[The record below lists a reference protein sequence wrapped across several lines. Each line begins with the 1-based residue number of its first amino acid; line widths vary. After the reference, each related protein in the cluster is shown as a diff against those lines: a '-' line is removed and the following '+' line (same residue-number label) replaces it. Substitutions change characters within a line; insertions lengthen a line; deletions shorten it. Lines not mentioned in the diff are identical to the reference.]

1 VLVPM
6 RLDIPASRVVRRV
19 ITRHAFKVNWRVSQG
34 AIAEH
39 RRENDFEANRASFT
53 RRVTSGAIDRPALFK
68 RLAAAERVTL
78 ISAPA
83 GSGKTLL
90 LRSWLAEAG
99 LTEHAGWVSVP
110 HEERD
115 PQCFWITVLDALRS
129 TTAGAALVGPLTAAP
144 ELDCGAIAERLLSD
158 LAGLDDPVWLV
169 IDDLHELPTAALRQL
184 TLLLLRAPEQLRFVL
199 ITRRDLRLGLHRL
212 RLEGELTELR
222 ADQLCFTLDE
232 ARALL
237 QSAGAELSESALA
250 GLLERTEGWA
260 AGLRLAALQ
269 LAGHPDPERGAAEF
283 FGSERTVAEYLLA
296 EVLDRQPEPVRRL
309 LLRTSIL
316 DRISGPLAAV
326 LSGESG
332 GERTLQELEEANAF
346 VMALDTRRT
355 WFRYHPLFA
364 DMLLLQLRR
373 ISPDDVPALHATA
386 AEWYSQHE
394 YPFEAIRHAQA
405 AENWRLAARLLADR
419 WLHLYLDGQSATAH
433 GLLAGFPA
441 GVVAA
446 DPELAVVKV
455 VDELTR
461 GTLDKAEW
469 HFAVANRAAA
479 AAPANRREHLQ
490 IQLALL
496 RLTLARRRGNLPA
509 VIEESCRLL
518 APAEGATSPRVDF
531 SEEWAAVTLNQLG
544 IAEAWAGR
552 FHDAERHLDR
562 SIALARQIG
571 RPFLEVSGLAQG
583 ALVAAPSSSALA
595 AQRSGQAI
603 ELARKHGWSDEP
615 ITGVAYAALGRTYVA
630 QGRLEEAARWLGQ
643 AERVLRPESDPAAG
657 LMLHH
662 GRGMLEM
669 ARGRDQQAL
678 LAFRTAERLA
688 GQLVMPHRLAAQ
700 AGALLLHTLVRLGAT
715 DRVEQ
720 ILAEMDQ
727 QKRDTQEV
735 RTALAALRLGQH
747 DPQAATNA
755 LAPVLAGPAATH
767 RLWLVQGF
775 LLEAVARDALGDL
788 PAAERAL
795 ERALDLAE
803 PDGLL
808 WPFLVHPEARDLL
821 ERHPGHRST
830 HAALIVEIRNVLA
843 GRGPPASGDEPE
855 PLRNPLSTSETRILR
870 YLPTNLTTP
879 EIADEL
885 HLSVHTVKTHIRH
898 LYDKLGSHRRG
909 EAVERARALGLL
921 APAPRRAG

>member
-1 VLVPM
+1 M
-6 RLDIPASRVVRRV
+6 RVRHTFVMSREGGRGLTVVHLRDDGFHTADASV
-19 ITRHAFKVNWRVSQG
+19 
-34 AIAEH
+34 
-39 RRENDFEANRASFT
+39 T
-53 RRVTSGAIDRPALFK
+53 RRMTVGIVERPVLFDRLT
-68 RLAAAERVTL
+68 AAPRITL
-78 ISAPA
+78 ISAPT

-90 LRSWLAEAG
+90 LRSWLVAAG
-99 LTEHAGWVSVP
+99 LTECTGWVSVP
-110 HEERD
+110 REERAA
-115 PQCFWITVLDALRS
+115 QRFWITVLDALRA
-129 TTAGAALVGPLTAAP
+129 TTPGAALVGPLTAAP
-144 ELDCGAIAERLLSD
+144 ELNCGTILERLLAD
-158 LAGLDDPVWLV
+158 LAELDEPLWLV
-169 IDDLHELPTAALRQL
+169 IDDLHELPAEVLHQL

-199 ITRRDLRLGLHRL
+199 TTRRDLRLGLHRL
-212 RLEGELTELR
+212 RLAGELTELR
-222 ADQLCFTLDE
+222 AADLCFTLDE
-232 ARALL
+232 ARTLL
-237 QSAGAELSESALA
+237 RSAGVGLSESALA
-250 GLLERTEGWA
+250 GLVERTEGWA

-269 LAGHPDPERGAAEF
+269 LAGHPDPERAAAEF

-316 DRISGPLAAV
+316 DRVNGPLAD
-326 LSGESG
+326 LLTGESG

-346 VMALDTRRT
+346 VVALDPQRT
-355 WFRYHPLFA
+355 WFRYHALFS
-364 DMLLLQLRR
+364 DMLQLQLRR
-373 ISPDDVPALHATA
+373 TSPDDVPALHATA
-386 AEWYSQHE
+386 AEWYAQHG
-394 YPFEAIRHAQA
+394 YPIEAIRHAQV
-405 AENWRLAARLLADR
+405 AENWHLASRLLAGHWHD
-419 WLHLYLDGQSATAH
+419 LYFDGQSATAH
-433 GLLAGFPA
+433 QLLAAFPA

-446 DPELAVVKV
+446 DPELAGVAVI
-455 VDELTR
+455 DELAR
-461 GTLDKAEW
+461 GSLEKAEW
-469 HFAVANRAAA
+469 QFAVASRATAA
-479 AAPANRREHLQ
+479 VPAERGEHLQ
-490 IQLALL
+490 IQLARL
-496 RLTLARRRGNLPA
+496 RLILAGRRGNLPA
-509 VIEESCRLL
+509 VIEESRRLL

-552 FHDAERHLDR
+552 FHDAERHLER
-562 SIALARQIG
+562 SVALARQIG
-571 RPFLEVSGLAQG
+571 RPFLEMSGLAHG
-583 ALVAAPSSSALA
+583 AVVAVPSSSALA

-603 ELARKHGWSDEP
+603 ELARGHGWGDEQV
-615 ITGVAYAALGRTYVA
+615 TGVAYAARGRTYIA

-643 AERVLRPESDPAAG
+643 AERVLHTESDPAAG

-669 ARGRDQQAL
+669 ARGRDQEAL
-678 LAFRTAERLA
+678 IAFRTAERLA
-688 GQLVMPHRLAAQ
+688 GQLVMPARLAAQ
-700 AGALLLHTLVRLGAT
+700 ARALLLHTLVRLGAT

-727 QKRDTQEV
+727 QKRDTEEM

-755 LAPVLAGPAATH
+755 LAPALAGPATTH
-767 RLWLVQGF
+767 PLWLVRGF
-775 LLEAVARDALGDL
+775 LLEAIARDALGDL

-803 PDGLL
+803 PDGLR

-843 GRGPPASGDEPE
+843 GSGLPTSGGEPE

-879 EIADEL
+879 EIADQL

-909 EAVERARALGLL
+909 EAVERARTLGLL